1 LNDRQ
6 EGEFRETVRKVD
18 RLYDLLYAD
27 GFAQAIKDQQGDI
40 AQIKED
46 IHALT
51 KSFAVFTAGRAATCP
66 YRKDTR
72 SEKRERTLIAGVIFA
87 GTSSTAALVTL
98 ALRFAGLL

>member
-1 LNDRQ
+1 MQ
-6 EGEFRETVRKVD
+6 ESEFRETVRKVD

-27 GFAQAIKDQQGDI
+27 GFAQSIKDQKSDI

-46 IHALT
+46 LHALT

-72 SEKRERTLIAGVIFA
+72 SERRERILIAGVIFA
-87 GTSSTAALVTL
+87 GASSTAALVTL
-98 ALRFAGLL
+98 ALRATGIF